1 MTQIERNQRRT
12 AALFIQY
19 VIAPTKREKKEIAE
33 EMKFWHNQNRMAEA
47 IAAKRK
53 TNQPN
58 KHAIPFF

>member
-12 AALFIQY
+12 TRLLIEY

-33 EMKFWHNQNRMAEA
+33 EMRFWHNQTRMAKA

-53 TNQPN
+53 PQTV
-58 KHAIPFF
+58 